1 MEAKIKNQNYND
13 QVKQEGKNKKKATKP
28 HSKQEEYARK
38 PTTFK
43 NFLKRDKDKCLT
55 WHKIKKKMMGGII

>member
-1 MEAKIKNQNYND
+1 MEAKIKNQNYNE
-13 QVKQEGKNKKKATKP
+13 QVKQEGKNKKNATKP

-38 PTTFK
+38 STTFK

-55 WHKIKKKMMGGII
+55 